1 MSSDD
6 ILVKRHNFVR
16 MDTLEMTLS
25 DDSPKHLPLTEAT
38 YFILL
43 SLAPEPKH
51 GYAIMKDVQELSQGR
66 INFSTGT
73 LYGAIK
79 RLLEQNWIQ
88 RMDETVSDNNGQL
101 RKAYALTELG
111 HRILRA
117 EVERL
122 TALVQVAS
130 LRIIREGV

>member
-1 MSSDD
+1 MSLGD
-6 ILVKRHNFVR
+6 ILVNRHNLAR
-16 MDTLEMTLS
+16 PDTLEMTLS
-25 DDSPKHLPLTEAT
+25 DDFPNHLPLTEAT

-88 RMDETVSDNNGQL
+88 RVDETVSDNNGQL

-117 EVERL
+117 EIERL
-122 TALVQVAS
+122 RALVSVAQ
-130 LRIIREGV
+130 LRILGNLT

>member
-1 MSSDD
+1 
-6 ILVKRHNFVR
+6 
-16 MDTLEMTLS
+16 MTLP
-25 DDSPKHLPLTEAT
+25 DDLQNNLPLTEVT

-51 GYAIMKDVQELSQGR
+51 GYGIMKDVQTMSHGR

-79 RLLEQNWIQ
+79 RLLEQKWIQ
-88 RMDETVSDNNGQL
+88 RVEETISDNNGQL

-111 HRILRA
+111 HRILLA
-117 EVERL
+117 EIDRL
-122 TALVQVAS
+122 NALVSVAQ
-130 LRIIREGV
+130 LRFIGENE

>member
-1 MSSDD
+1 
-6 ILVKRHNFVR
+6 
-16 MDTLEMTLS
+16 MTIPEDLQNN
-25 DDSPKHLPLTEAT
+25 LPLTEAT

-51 GYAIMKDVQELSQGR
+51 GYAIMKDVQELSHGR

-79 RLLEQNWIQ
+79 RLLEHNWIH
-88 RMDETVSDNNGQL
+88 RVEESISDNNGQL

-111 HRILRA
+111 RRILKA

-122 TALVQVAS
+122 NALVQVAQVRLS
-130 LRIIREGV
+130 EGAI

>member
-1 MSSDD
+1 MPIPDD
-6 ILVKRHNFVR
+6 LQSV
-16 MDTLEMTLS
+16 
-25 DDSPKHLPLTEAT
+25 LPLTEAT

-51 GYAIMKDVQELSQGR
+51 GYAIMKTVQELSHGR
-66 INFSTGT
+66 VNFSTGT

-79 RLLEQNWIQ
+79 RLLEQKWIH
-88 RMDETVSDNNGQL
+88 RVEETISDSNGQL

-111 HRILRA
+111 RRILQA

-122 TALVQVAS
+122 NTLVDVAH
-130 LRIIREGV
+130 LRLRGEGI

>member
-1 MSSDD
+1 
-6 ILVKRHNFVR
+6 
-16 MDTLEMTLS
+16 MTLP
-25 DDSPKHLPLTEAT
+25 DDLQNNLPLTEAT

-51 GYAIMKDVQELSQGR
+51 GYGIMKDVQALSHGR

-88 RMDETVSDNNGQL
+88 RVEETISDNNGQV
-101 RKAYALTELG
+101 RKAYRLTELG
-111 HRILRA
+111 HRILQA
-117 EVERL
+117 EVNRL
-122 TALVQVAS
+122 NALVSVAQ
-130 LRIIREGV
+130 LRVFGEGV